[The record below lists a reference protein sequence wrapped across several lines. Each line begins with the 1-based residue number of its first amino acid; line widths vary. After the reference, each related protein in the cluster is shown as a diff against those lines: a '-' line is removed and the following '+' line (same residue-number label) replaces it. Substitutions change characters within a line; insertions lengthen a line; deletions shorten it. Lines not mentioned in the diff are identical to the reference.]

1 MTVAALGAGL
11 LAMAILFAMRTP
23 TARGQQA
30 DDTAAAAAPA
40 TGAATTGTTT
50 PGSGDQPTA
59 TRPSSTLTV
68 GVGRS
73 TLITAPLPTKTVS
86 IGDPRI
92 ADVQILSPTQ
102 LLISGKGVGT
112 TDLVLFDANG
122 RAEQLEVLV
131 AADGPGTLAELRRVF
146 PDANLDIRQSRDTL
160 VISGKLARVEDA
172 DRLKKFMD
180 SSGAKYVDMTT
191 LAGVQQVQIKV
202 TVAEANRTAIR
213 ALGVNAFFGGTNVA
227 GGITPGPDLG
237 GAINSATF
245 DTAGN
250 LLSAPSNPANTLFA
264 LFPNSDIAVFIQALA
279 ENEYLRVL
287 SEPTLVALSG
297 EEASFLAGGEFP
309 IPVVQGSASTTGG
322 VSVSVDYK
330 KFGVQL
336 KFRPT
341 VTGEGNIRLHVA
353 PEVSELSNV
362 GAVTLQGFNIPGI
375 ATRRAETTVE
385 LKSGQTFGLAGLI
398 SQSTQAR
405 SSRVPALGDLP
416 IIGAL
421 FRSVRYKQGDT
432 ELVLLVTAS
441 LVEPVSLARRPP
453 LPGQFHVVPND
464 WEVYSLGRIQGQGA
478 PTMTSA
484 DKDWLREKGLDRLRG
499 PGAWVSYDNRSAVSG
514 ASNKTS
520 NVPAPAAAAAGGGAT
535 RGGQR

>member
-1 MTVAALGAGL
+1 M
-11 LAMAILFAMRTP
+11 
-23 TARGQQA
+23 
-30 DDTAAAAAPA
+30 
-40 TGAATTGTTT
+40 
-50 PGSGDQPTA
+50 
-59 TRPSSTLTV
+59 LTV
-68 GVGRS
+68 GIGRS

-86 IGDPRI
+86 IGDPKI
-92 ADVQILSPTQ
+92 ADVQILSPTP

-146 PDANLDIRQSRDTL
+146 PEAALDVRQSRDTL
-160 VISGKLARVEDA
+160 VVSGKLARIEDA
-172 DRLKKFMD
+172 ERFKKFMD
-180 SSGAKYVDMTT
+180 ASGARYVDMTT
-191 LAGVQQVQIKV
+191 LAGPQQVQIKI

-213 ALGVNAFFGGTNVA
+213 ALGVNAFFGGSQVG
-227 GGITPGPDLG
+227 GGIQPGPDVG
-237 GAINSATF
+237 GALNPTDFALNGPVDALTINQNT
-245 DTAGN
+245 
-250 LLSAPSNPANTLFA
+250 TLFTI
-264 LFPNSDIAVFIQALA
+264 FPNSNFAVFVQALA
-279 ENEYLRVL
+279 ENQFLRVL
-287 SEPTLVALSG
+287 AEPSLVALSG

-322 VSVSVDYK
+322 VSVSIDYK

-353 PEVSELSNV
+353 PEVSDLSNI

-405 SSRVPALGDLP
+405 SSRIPALGDLP
-416 IIGAL
+416 VIGAL

-441 LVEPVSLARRPP
+441 LVEPVSLAKKPP

-464 WEVYSLGRIQGQGA
+464 WEVYALGRNEGKGA
-478 PTMTSA
+478 PTMSTD
-484 DKDWLREKGLDRLRG
+484 DKQWLRERGLDRLKG
-499 PGAWVSYDNRSAVSG
+499 PGAWVSYDSRSAVS
-514 ASNKTS
+514 AAPNKPTS
-520 NVPAPAAAAAGGGAT
+520 APPPSATSSGTGGGKK
-535 RGGQR
+535 